1 MLLLPTPRFMPM
13 ARSIWE
19 RLNYRRH
26 ICYGTTSTLRSFPEA
41 RASVVHSHLRNA
53 GSPAQLNITVSS
65 PVPLFYQWYF
75 NGTTIANG
83 TNASL
88 AFLALT
94 PQNAGSYFVVINNAY
109 ASVTSSVV
117 NLTVNIPAYFT
128 SQPQSQSVLQGGT
141 ATFGAV
147 ATGTPSLCYQWFK
160 QQTNRATATA
170 IVSGGF
176 FLGANIVNGGTG
188 YLNPPNV
195 SVSGGGGSGAAA
207 TVTLNSGLVTAI
219 NVINPG
225 SGYTSQPAITIDPP
239 NAPLSGQTN
248 ATLNITGATTGDAG
262 NYFVIV
268 TNNYGAATSSIVS
281 LTVNVPVYITAQPQ
295 SLALPAGSNAS
306 FSVIAGGNAP
316 LAYQWYA
323 FPSNNNT
330 ATASALVLNGF
341 VYGATVT
348 SGGAGYAGIPNV
360 QFTGGGGSGAAATA
374 VVSNGIVVSLN
385 VTNPG
390 VGYASAPLIQIDSPA
405 AVTLNGSTNRALNI
419 VGVSTNDAGVY
430 FVVVANAYGSV
441 TSTQAVLAVV
451 PVIAGA
457 APTITNQPVSQNALV
472 GHSAMFI
479 VSATG
484 TPTLGYQW
492 KKNGFNLP
500 TATLANYSIP
510 STSTNDTG
518 LYLVIVTNGYG
529 SVTSSIASLMVG
541 LPPQKLNINSDSGN
555 GVQLQMSGTPN
566 FPYAVQ
572 FATNLTPPILWLP
585 ALTNAADTNGVWQFT
600 DTNLNSAQ
608 KFYRVTTP

>member
-1 MLLLPTPRFMPM
+1 MGGVIMP
-13 ARSIWE
+13 
-19 RLNYRRH
+19 
-26 ICYGTTSTLRSFPEA
+26 
-41 RASVVHSHLRNA
+41 
-53 GSPAQLNITVSS
+53 
-65 PVPLFYQWYF
+65 
-75 NGTTIANG
+75 NG
-83 TNASL
+83 TNSTL
-88 AFLALT
+88 LFSNLT
-94 PQNAGSYFVVINNAY
+94 PQNAGSYFVVITNAY

-117 NLTVNIPAYFT
+117 TLTVNIPAYFT
-128 SQPQSQSVLQGGT
+128 SQPQSQTVLQGGT

-147 ATGTPSLCYQWFK
+147 ATGTPSLGYRWFK
-160 QQTNRATATA
+160 QQTNLATATA
-170 IVSGGF
+170 IVSGGY
-176 FLGANIVNGGTG
+176 FLGANIVNGGNG
-188 YLNPPNV
+188 YLSTPNV
-195 SVSGGGGSGAAA
+195 SIIGGGGSGASATA
-207 TVTLNSGLVTAI
+207 TVNSGVVTAI

-239 NAPLSGQTN
+239 ITSLSGQTN
-248 ATLNITGATTGDAG
+248 ATLNITGAATGDAG

-268 TNNYGAATSSIVS
+268 TNNYGSATSSIAS
-281 LTVNVPVYITAQPQ
+281 LTVNVSVYIIAQPQ
-295 SLALPAGSNAS
+295 NLTVPSGSNAS
-306 FSVIAGGNAP
+306 FSVTAGGNAP
-316 LAYQWYA
+316 FAYQWYA
-323 FPSNNNT
+323 FPSNNTAAT
-330 ATASALVLNGF
+330 ATALVLNGF
-341 VYGATVT
+341 VYGATIT

-374 VVSNGIVVSLN
+374 VVSNGTVVSLN

-390 VGYASAPLIQIDSPA
+390 AGYTGAPLIQIDPPA
-405 AVTLNGSTNRALNI
+405 AVTLNGSTNQALNI
-419 VGVSTNDAGVY
+419 AGVSTNDAGVY

-441 TSTQAVLAVV
+441 TSTQAVLTVV

-457 APTITNQPVSQNALV
+457 TPTITNQPVGQNVLV

-492 KKNGFNLP
+492 QKNGFNLP
-500 TATLANYSIP
+500 SATLSNYSIP

-529 SVTSSIASLMVG
+529 SATSSIASLVVG
-541 LPPQKLNINSDSGN
+541 LPPQKLNINSASGN